1 MKSLV
6 LLAAGSGSRL
16 NLGYNKMFFEVN
28 NMTILE
34 ITLCKFIKSGLFKDT
49 IIVCKEEEIKLWQEK
64 IGSFNVTYVVGGEN
78 RQDSVFCGV
87 SAAKYD
93 EVWVHDGAR
102 CNITSDII
110 TSLAEAYKF
119 PGVVCAVKTKDSLRI
134 VKDGKIS
141 ATLDR
146 DTVYQMQTPQIIDK
160 QTYLSCYNNALKDN
174 IIETDEVGLLHNYRF
189 EMFVVEGDYGN
200 IKVTTKEDLGVIDE
214 RV

>member
-1 MKSLV
+1 MNSLV

-34 ITLCKFIKSGLFKDT
+34 ITLCKFIKSGLFKDI
-49 IIVCKEEEIKLWQEK
+49 IIVCKEEEISLWQEK
-64 IGSFNVTYVVGGEN
+64 IGSFNVTYVAGGEN
-78 RQDSVFCGV
+78 RQDSVYSGV
-87 SAAKYD
+87 SAAKFD

-102 CNITSDII
+102 CNITGNVI
-110 TSLAEAYKF
+110 TNLAASYQV

-134 VKDGKIS
+134 VKGGKIS

-146 DTVYQMQTPQIIDK
+146 DTVYQMQTPQIVDK
-160 QTYLSCYNNALKDN
+160 NIYLSCYNKALKEN
-174 IIETDEVGLLHNYRF
+174 IIETDEVGLLHNYGH